1 MNVLNVE
8 VVKAVMARVPVAF
21 VRSVVMK
28 AATLPEVAARL
39 PDGES
44 TVAVRV
50 TTDEEMAQLN
60 RTYADVPDA
69 TDVLSFGG
77 VSPHL
82 GDIALS
88 WPAIER
94 QAAQFGHDAKTEL
107 ALLSVHGF
115 LHLLGWDHVAA
126 RDRKEMTRLTVA
138 ALERSRIALAEGRL

>member
-1 MNVLNVE
+1 M
-8 VVKAVMARVPVAF
+8 KAVMARVPVAF

-28 AATLPEVAARL
+28 ASTIPEVAARL
-39 PDGES
+39 PEGES

-50 TTDEEMAQLN
+50 TGDEEMAELN

-69 TDVLSFGG
+69 TDVLSFSG
-77 VSPHL
+77 VGAHI

-94 QAAQFGHDAKTEL
+94 QAARFGHDARTEL

-115 LHLLGWDHVAA
+115 LHLLGWDHA
-126 RDRKEMTRLTVA
+126 RARERKEMTRLTVA
-138 ALERSRIALAEGRL
+138 ALKLSRITLAEGRL